1 MMKTQNHVGME
12 LGVDLGGDGEGAWKC
27 SEHNAYV
34 FYFKSRKEIK
44 GGKSKYESY
53 LSHNVKAKWKKKKDS

>member
-44 GGKSKYESY
+44 GKE
-53 LSHNVKAKWKKKKDS
+53 